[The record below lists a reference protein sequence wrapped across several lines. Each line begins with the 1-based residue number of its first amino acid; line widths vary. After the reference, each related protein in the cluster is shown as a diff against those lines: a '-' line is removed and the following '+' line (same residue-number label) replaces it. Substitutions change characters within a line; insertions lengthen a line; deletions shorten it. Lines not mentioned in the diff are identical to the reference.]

1 MSLVQRSK
9 KLYKLLENSPEAY
22 YWLGFLFAD
31 GHFTQSNRL
40 ILSLS
45 IKDKEQLEKFIK
57 FIGIQ
62 LPIKIKNNQCRIAVM
77 DVDTLSI

>member
-1 MSLVQRSK
+1 MSLLQRNK

-40 ILSLS
+40 VLSVS
-45 IKDKEQLEKFIK
+45 IKDKVHLERFIK

-62 LPIKIKNNQCRIAVM
+62 SHIKIKNIQQFTIPY
-77 DVDTLSI
+77 

>member
-22 YWLGFLFAD
+22 CWLGFLFAD

-45 IKDKEQLEKFIK
+45 IKD
-57 FIGIQ
+57 
-62 LPIKIKNNQCRIAVM
+62 R
-77 DVDTLSI
+77 